1 TTSMP
6 YEASSV
12 ASASTSLPRTMP
24 IALPPDFS
32 ARTFAAATPTSVVL
46 GNFPWRYSATTRT
59 LLMTVPSDDL
69 GFVVQDLHQLLHR
82 ADLAPGG
89 ALGRSLELHDFH
101 ARRDVDSEIRHRNLL
116 QLLLARLHDA
126 GEGRVARLV
135 QPEVGGDHGRQRE
148 RQGLEAA
155 VDLARDL

>member
-1 TTSMP
+1 MP
-6 YEASSV
+6 YEASSD

-32 ARTFAAATPTSVVL
+32 ARSLAPATPTSVVL
-46 GNFPWRYSATTRT
+46 GNFPWRCSATTRT

-89 ALGRSLELHDFH
+89 ALGRILELHDLH
-101 ARRDVDSEIRHRNLL
+101 PRRDVDAEIGHRNLL

-126 GEGRVARLV
+126 GQRCVARLV
-135 QPEVGGDHGRQRE
+135 QPEIGR
-148 RQGLEAA
+148 
-155 VDLARDL
+155 D